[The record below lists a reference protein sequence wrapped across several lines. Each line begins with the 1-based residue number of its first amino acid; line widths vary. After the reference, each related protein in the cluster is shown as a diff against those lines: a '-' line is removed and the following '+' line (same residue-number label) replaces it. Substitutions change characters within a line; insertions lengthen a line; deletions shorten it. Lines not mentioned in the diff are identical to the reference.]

1 MPALSV
7 KWVKPSGWFG
17 RMLLSID
24 TANHNYKCKLHLI
37 RSWMIEFDETGCPWR
52 EIGLDEDGAIVVVGP
67 MENRMLTATRLFLA
81 QMGMAATLLL
91 ALYISMLLNYSD
103 NDNEGSILILSYF
116 YLITIRAL
124 ILLIPTMA
132 LSVAVKIFPKS
143 SITSFLAGAICL
155 NLIALIWFEYPAIMD
170 KELIGVVQKLISYNI
185 AWAIIF
191 FASLLIVGG
200 RNMNSSPK

>member
-1 MPALSV
+1 
-7 KWVKPSGWFG
+7 
-17 RMLLSID
+17 
-24 TANHNYKCKLHLI
+24 
-37 RSWMIEFDETGCPWR
+37 
-52 EIGLDEDGAIVVVGP
+52 
-67 MENRMLTATRLFLA
+67 MLTATRLFLA

-103 NDNEGSILILSYF
+103 NDNEDSILILSYF

-143 SITSFLAGAICL
+143 SLTSFLAGAICL
-155 NLIALIWFEYPAIMD
+155 NLIALIWFEYPAIVD
-170 KELIGVVQKLISYNI
+170 KELIGVVQKLISYNV
-185 AWAIIF
+185 AWVIIF
-191 FASLLIVGG
+191 FTSLLIVGN